1 MGRHSSEDMS
11 AETTLLPVARP
22 RPVWL
27 AGLGALL
34 VLAVLVGGV
43 VLVVSR
49 SGGGRVVA
57 DDPGGP
63 VAAGSRSADPP
74 GSPVPPSGSAS
85 SAAPAASSAAPA
97 ASPRAKQSP
106 TPRPF
111 ATVPARGGTAPVP
124 GLSVA
129 FAQTDSWA
137 DGYQARYT
145 ITNHGTVPVSG
156 WTVAVTFSGSG
167 DFQWWDTDATTGTN
181 HRMTFTNKSY
191 NSTVPAGG
199 SVTFGLLV
207 RGSPPPTP
215 TACTVNG
222 HPC

>member
-1 MGRHSSEDMS
+1 VGRHSSEDMS

-22 RPVWL
+22 RPLWL

-34 VLAVLVGGV
+34 VLAVLIGGV
-43 VLVVSR
+43 ILVVSR

-63 VAAGSRSADPP
+63 LAAGSRSADPP
-74 GSPVPPSGSAS
+74 GSPGSPSGTLPES
-85 SAAPAASSAAPA
+85 PPG
-97 ASPRAKQSP
+97 ASPRARLSP
-106 TPRPF
+106 TSRPS
-111 ATVPARGGTAPVP
+111 AAGSAQGGAAPVA
-124 GLSVA
+124 GLSVV
-129 FAQTDSWA
+129 FARTDSWP

-181 HRMTFTNKSY
+181 RQLTFTNKPY

-215 TACTVNG
+215 TACTVND

>member
-1 MGRHSSEDMS
+1 MG
-11 AETTLLPVARP
+11 AETTLLPVARS
-22 RPVWL
+22 RPLWL
-27 AGLGALL
+27 AGLGGLL
-34 VLAVLVGGV
+34 VLAVLIGGV

-49 SGGGRVVA
+49 SGGGRDVA
-57 DDPGGP
+57 DDPAGP
-63 VAAGSRSADPP
+63 LAAGSRSVDSAGSPSGALPESPP
-74 GSPVPPSGSAS
+74 GSATAS
-85 SAAPAASSAAPA
+85 SATSASPAT
-97 ASPRAKQSP
+97 SPRAEQSP
-106 TPRPF
+106 TPRPS
-111 ATVPARGGTAPVP
+111 ATASAQGGTAPVP

-129 FAQTDSWA
+129 FAQTDSWS

-156 WTVAVTFSGSG
+156 WTVVVTFSGSG
-167 DFQWWDTDATTGTN
+167 DLQWWDTDATTGTN
-181 HRMTFTNKSY
+181 HQVTFKNKSY

>member
-1 MGRHSSEDMS
+1 VGRHSSEDMS
-11 AETTLLPVARP
+11 AETTLLPVARL
-22 RPVWL
+22 RPLWL

-34 VLAVLVGGV
+34 VLAVLIGGV
-43 VLVVSR
+43 ILAVSR

-63 VAAGSRSADPP
+63 LAAGSRSADPP
-74 GSPVPPSGSAS
+74 GSPGSSSGALPESPPGSAV
-85 SAAPAASSAAPA
+85 ASSA

-106 TPRPF
+106 TPRPS
-111 ATVPARGGTAPVP
+111 ATASAQGGTAPVA

-129 FAQTDSWA
+129 FAQTDSWP

-145 ITNHGTVPVSG
+145 ITNRGTVPVSG

-181 HRMTFTNKSY
+181 RQLTFKNMSY

-222 HPC
+222 HAC

>member
-1 MGRHSSEDMS
+1 MGRHSSGDVN

-22 RPVWL
+22 RPLWL

-34 VLAVLVGGV
+34 VLAVLIGGV
-43 VLVVSR
+43 MLVVSR

-57 DDPGGP
+57 DDPGVP
-63 VAAGSRSADPP
+63 LAAGSRSADSP
-74 GSPVPPSGSAS
+74 GSV
-85 SAAPAASSAAPA
+85 AASSAAPA
-97 ASPRAKQSP
+97 PVPSSTAPVASPRARQSP
-106 TPRPF
+106 TPRPS
-111 ATVPARGGTAPVP
+111 AAAPAQGGTAPVP
-124 GLSVA
+124 GLSVV
-129 FAQTDSWA
+129 FAQTDSWN

-181 HRMTFTNKSY
+181 RQLTFKNKSY

>member
-22 RPVWL
+22 RPLWL

-34 VLAVLVGGV
+34 VLAVLIGGV
-43 VLVVSR
+43 ILVVSR

-63 VAAGSRSADPP
+63 LAAGSRSADPP
-74 GSPVPPSGSAS
+74 GSPGSPSGTLPESPPGSAVAS
-85 SAAPAASSAAPA
+85 SA
-97 ASPRAKQSP
+97 ASPRARQSP
-106 TPRPF
+106 TSRPS
-111 ATVPARGGTAPVP
+111 AAGSAQGGTAPVA

-129 FAQTDSWA
+129 FAQTDSWP

-181 HRMTFTNKSY
+181 RQLTFTNKPY

-215 TACTVNG
+215 TACTVND